1 MAGIPLVAM
10 TFWLVIF
17 GISALGIWSQ
27 ISRERERQQTIR
39 AAIERGQQL
48 DPSVL
53 EKVMARQ
60 AWNDRPE
67 SGKEPWVQL
76 MVGAIITLS
85 VGPGLVLMGY
95 LLGKAAP
102 LAYWPLMGAGALVGT
117 IGAGMVV
124 AALIWRRYS
133 AGDRAQ
139 QL

>member
-17 GISALGIWSQ
+17 GISALGIWSG

-39 AAIERGQQL
+39 SAIERGQQL
-48 DPSVL
+48 DPAVL
-53 EKVMARQ
+53 EKVMARP
-60 AWNDRPE
+60 AWQEKADG
-67 SGKEPWVQL
+67 GKEPWVQL

-85 VGPGLVLMGY
+85 VGPGLMFMGF

-117 IGAGMVV
+117 LGSGMVV
-124 AALIWRRYS
+124 AALVWRRYS
-133 AGDRAQ
+133 ANDHT